1 MRERILKDIM
11 VSMKNKE
18 KDKLSVLRMVKGS
31 IQLEEINKK
40 KELDD
45 NEVIAVISKQIKT
58 RKESIE
64 EFKKGNRM
72 DLVEQTEKE
81 IEILNEY
88 MPEQMTEEEV
98 EKVINETFE
107 EIKPQ
112 SASDMG
118 KIMKSITP
126 KLTGKADM
134 SSVSK
139 LVKEKISNLNN

>member
-1 MRERILKDIM
+1 MREKILKDIM
-11 VSMKNKE
+11 SSMKNKD
-18 KDKLSVLRMVKGS
+18 KDKLSVLRMVKGA

-58 RKESIE
+58 RRESIV
-64 EFKKGNRM
+64 EFKKGNRN

-88 MPEQMTEEEV
+88 MPEQLSDAEI
-98 EKVINETFE
+98 EKIISDVFE
-107 EIKPQ
+107 EIKPK
-112 SASDMG
+112 STSDMG
-118 KIMKSITP
+118 KIMKCLTP

-134 SSVSK
+134 SMVSK
-139 LVKEKISNLNN
+139 LVKEKISHLN

>member
-1 MRERILKDIM
+1 MRERIINELM
-11 VSMKNKE
+11 AAMKNKD
-18 KDKLSVLRMVKGS
+18 KDKLAVLRMIKGA

-58 RKESIE
+58 RRESIT
-64 EFKKGNRM
+64 EFKKGNRE

-88 MPEQMTEEEV
+88 MPEQLSEEEIV
-98 EKVINETFE
+98 KVIEEAFNEVN
-107 EIKPQ
+107 PQ
-112 SASDMG
+112 GPSDMG
-118 KIMKSITP
+118 KIMKNITP

-134 SSVSK
+134 SMVSK
-139 LVKEKISNLNN
+139 IVKEKVSNL

>member
-1 MRERILKDIM
+1 MREKILKDIM
-11 VSMKNKE
+11 LSMKNKN
-18 KDKLSVLRMVKGS
+18 KDKLSVLRMVKGA

-58 RKESIE
+58 RRESIV
-64 EFKKGNRM
+64 EFKKGNRN

-88 MPEQMTEEEV
+88 MPEQLSDEEIEKIILEVFEEV
-98 EKVINETFE
+98 R
-107 EIKPQ
+107 PQ
-112 SASDMG
+112 STSDMG
-118 KIMKSITP
+118 KIMKSLTP

-134 SSVSK
+134 SMVSK
-139 LVKEKISNLNN
+139 LVKEKISHLN

>member
-1 MRERILKDIM
+1 MREKILKDIM
-11 VSMKNKE
+11 SSMKNKD
-18 KDKLSVLRMVKGS
+18 KDKLSVLRMVKGA

-58 RKESIE
+58 RRESIV
-64 EFKKGNRM
+64 EFKKGNRN

-88 MPEQMTEEEV
+88 MPEQLSDAEI
-98 EKVINETFE
+98 EKIISDVFE

-112 SASDMG
+112 STSDMG
-118 KIMKSITP
+118 KIMKCLTP

-134 SSVSK
+134 SMVSK
-139 LVKEKISNLNN
+139 LVKEKISHLN